1 MRFRENFWIGFV
13 YGKRSDAQRMDR
25 GGVTQAM
32 GHRDRESEHSKP
44 HCAWTKR
51 TIPLRESKSL
61 QSRPKDLLR
70 DGSGGIVAWGG
81 AICKTVSAYFPV
93 VQIKTPAA
101 GVKGSDIH
109 PSLITQLPVF
119 PVFYPKYYQKSIEKL
134 FEQPLTVK
142 SSAVLFLPIP
152 PHAKIAS
159 PLTECDFASSP

>member
-1 MRFRENFWIGFV
+1 
-13 YGKRSDAQRMDR
+13 
-25 GGVTQAM
+25 M

-119 PVFYPKYYQKSIEKL
+119 PVFYPKYYQKSIDIHKKYFETHSYHCDSLKEMAKLYLKIDDKEKAKECYQKVLDINIYDNEAKEYLEKL
-134 FEQPLTVK
+134 N
-142 SSAVLFLPIP
+142 I
-152 PHAKIAS
+152 
-159 PLTECDFASSP
+159 